1 VTDHARLTEKLQW
14 RRSPDP
20 EGRFLNVFMDQN
32 NKCNLRCR
40 MCGFADPRVAGIEK
54 FEMPRELF
62 DSIARQLFPR
72 ATYVQLSILTEPFMT
87 ADFPDRLRAVRE
99 YEVPYSHIITN
110 GTLLTSRAIEAVLD
124 AAISCLT
131 ISIDAGTKEVFE
143 SIRIGS
149 SFEQVIRNFELLR
162 EKRDARGATLP
173 RLRINHR
180 LMYRNVDHF
189 DDFAALL
196 ERIRPDELDIK
207 WVEPMG
213 YVEGYESRDPAF
225 VAKYLAIRP
234 RVEEVCSRAGIEHAA
249 FMRDRAT
256 PIHLF
261 LESGEQ
267 MTCRRPWD
275 TFAIHANGDVHPC
288 MAWTRPPVGNLALQT
303 YDEIVESDAM
313 TALRQEF
320 DIAKPG
326 VDCEHCTIKK
336 SEAYGVY
343 DDFFFRMLNKTAPAV
358 TAG

>member
-1 VTDHARLTEKLQW
+1 MSGDALLVKKLQW
-14 RRSPDP
+14 RRTPDP

-40 MCGFADPRVAGIEK
+40 MCGFADPRVASIAAYD
-54 FEMPRELF
+54 MPRQVF

-72 ATYVQLSILTEPFMT
+72 ANYVQLSILTEPFMT
-87 ADFPDRLRAVRE
+87 ADFPERMQAVRE
-99 YEVPYSHIITN
+99 YGVPYSHIITN
-110 GTLLTSRAIEAVLD
+110 GTLLTERAIDTVLD

-131 ISIDAGTKEVFE
+131 ISIDAGTKELFE
-143 SIRIGS
+143 SIRIGA
-149 SFEQVIRNFELLR
+149 SFDQVIRNFEGLR
-162 EKRDARGATLP
+162 SMRDARGMTLP
-173 RLRINHR
+173 RIRINHR
-180 LMYRNVDHF
+180 LMYRNIDRF

-213 YVEGYESRDPAF
+213 FVEGYESRDPEF

-234 RVEEVCSRAGIEHAA
+234 RVEEICARAGIEHAA

-256 PIHLF
+256 PIQLF
-261 LESGEQ
+261 LESGEP

-288 MAWTRPPVGNLALQT
+288 MAWTRPPIGNLALQS
-303 YDEIVESDAM
+303 YEEIVESDAM
-313 TALRQEF
+313 LSLRDEF
-320 DIAKPG
+320 DAAKPG

-336 SEAYGVY
+336 NVADGY
-343 DDFFFRMLNKTAPAV
+343 DDFFFRMLNKAPIPSPRYS
-358 TAG
+358 